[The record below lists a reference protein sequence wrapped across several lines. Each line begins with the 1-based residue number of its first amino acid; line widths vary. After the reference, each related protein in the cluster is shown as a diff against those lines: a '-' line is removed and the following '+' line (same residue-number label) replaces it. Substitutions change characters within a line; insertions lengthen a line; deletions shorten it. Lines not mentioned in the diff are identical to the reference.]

1 MDMGFRK
8 RVIWQSL
15 LLLAAALCLV
25 VLSILTPG
33 CGDGDSTEDNGTAGD
48 SFTGAEHEVPLTT
61 LAQGADSEYGRF
73 DEVPIPEDAPPEC
86 MVITN
91 EEEYQRLLS
100 LAMLEEQGMVV
111 DFDTQIVL
119 AALQGPKNTGGY
131 AISIMHAFQ
140 DGDQVRIEV
149 DVVEPEPGSMTIQ
162 VLTSP
167 YHLVTAE
174 RSDFDPGGELVFGFY
189 DQDDAL
195 LLQQGADI

>member
-1 MDMGFRK
+1 MGFRK

-25 VLSILTPG
+25 VLSILTSG
-33 CGDGDSTEDNGTAGD
+33 CGGGDPAEDNGAAGD
-48 SFTGAEHEVPLTT
+48 PSTIAGHEVPLTT
-61 LAQGADSEYGRF
+61 LAQGANSEYGRF

-86 MVITN
+86 MVITD

-100 LAMLEEQGMVV
+100 LAMLTEQDMEV

-119 AALQGPKNTGGY
+119 AAMQGPKSTGGY
-131 AISIMHAFQ
+131 AISIMRAFQ
-140 DGDQVRIEV
+140 DGTQIRIEV

-189 DQDDAL
+189 DQDDSL
-195 LLQQGADI
+195 LLQQGAEI